1 MSVKQLKYIHDFES
15 AVSTGAVVV
24 DYFTLWCGP
33 CLQIAPEVEKLAHQ
47 YPSIHF
53 YKVNVDEAS
62 DIATSVGISA
72 MPTFHFYKNGKLV
85 DKIVGANLP
94 ALKRKVAALA

>member
-15 AVSTGAVVV
+15 ATSMGTVVI
-24 DYFTLWCGP
+24 DYKAKWCQP
-33 CLQIAPEVEKLAHQ
+33 CSQIAPEVEKLAHQ
-47 YPSIHF
+47 YPSISF
-53 YKVNVDEAS
+53 YKVDVDEAS
-62 DIATSVGISA
+62 DIASSVGISA

-94 ALKRKVAALA
+94 ALKRKVAELA